1 MASCESPSLD
11 TVKLCEGLLAALVL
25 PHLLADGDLLMAG
38 DHAVVALQQALGPL
52 HHVHAVAQDAA
63 LAH

>member
-1 MASCESPSLD
+1 MIIIVWL
-11 TVKLCEGLLAALVL
+11 VLNRALVL
-25 PHLLADGDLLMAG
+25 PHLLADGDLLVAG

-52 HHVHAVAQDAA
+52 HHVHAVAQNAA

>member
-1 MASCESPSLD
+1 ML
-11 TVKLCEGLLAALVL
+11 LCEGLLAALVL
-25 PHLLADGDLLMAG
+25 PHLLADGDLLVAG